1 MPAKTRVA
9 PYINWQKPDFT
20 KIVKTN
26 KDFRSNYE
34 AAMQYIHNSMTT
46 GDLKKEVLKYLKNTK
61 SQLLEQAKDIHENR
75 FATIGKYVYL
85 VNHRAELPENIEAGL
100 AEKLNT
106 LITEE
111 YEKAQAAAKEKQAR
125 EKPAAAVNV
134 ISIQERLLERSRSV
148 AGEIEGWLDD
158 FILDKKQPAKTV
170 EEFVN
175 LYKANELKAPHMR
188 HMEQIF
194 ARRTAEIKDLVENQN
209 KELAEGYGNFNKAEL
224 KKLLAFFTNLNQAC
238 GMLQDAARATR
249 APKTKKPVSEE
260 KQIAKLKYKKED
272 STLGIAS
279 VNPVQIIGA
288 KELWLFDTKTR
299 KLGKYVASEYQD
311 LGIKGT
317 TITGFD
323 ESKSI
328 QKTLRKPVDQ
338 LKEFRS
344 AGKVA
349 LRKFLEDINAVDI
362 KLTGRINKNQV
373 LLKIG

>member
-1 MPAKTRVA
+1 MPAKTRIA

-34 AAMQYIHNSMTT
+34 AAMLYIHNSMTT
-46 GDLKKEVLKYLKNTK
+46 DDLKKEVLKYLKNTK
-61 SQLLEQAKDIHENR
+61 SQLLEQAKNIHENR
-75 FATIGKYVYL
+75 FATIGKYIYL
-85 VNHRAELPENIEAGL
+85 VNHRAELPENIESGL
-100 AEKLNT
+100 AKKLNT

-111 YEKAQAAAKEKQAR
+111 YEKVQAAAKEKQAR
-125 EKPAAAVNV
+125 EKPAAVNV

-194 ARRTAEIKDLVENQN
+194 ARRTAEVKDLVENQN
-209 KELAEGYGNFNKAEL
+209 KELAEGYGNFSKAEL

-288 KELWLFDTKTR
+288 KELWVYNTKTR
-299 KLGKYVASEYQD
+299 KLAQYKATDERGLAV
-311 LGIKGT
+311 KGT
-317 TITGFD
+317 AILNFTTD
-323 ESKSI
+323 SVE
-328 QKTLRKPVDQ
+328 KTLRKPADTLADFKKASKVKLRTFLKDIATVDVP
-338 LKEFRS
+338 
-344 AGKVA
+344 ANGKLNENHII
-349 LRKFLEDINAVDI
+349 LRVD
-362 KLTGRINKNQV
+362 K
-373 LLKIG
+373 

>member
-85 VNHRAELPENIEAGL
+85 VNHRAELPENIETGL

-125 EKPAAAVNV
+125 EKPAAVNV

-288 KELWLFDTKTR
+288 KELWVYNTKTR
-299 KLGKYVASEYQD
+299 KLAQYKATDERGLAV
-311 LGIKGT
+311 KGT
-317 TITGFD
+317 AILNFTTD
-323 ESKSI
+323 SAE
-328 QKTLRKPVDQ
+328 KTLRKPADTLADFKKASKVKLRTFLKDIATVDVP
-338 LKEFRS
+338 
-344 AGKVA
+344 ANGKLNENHII
-349 LRKFLEDINAVDI
+349 LRVD
-362 KLTGRINKNQV
+362 K
-373 LLKIG
+373 

>member
-20 KIVKTN
+20 KIVKSN

-75 FATIGKYVYL
+75 FATIGKYIYL

-106 LITEE
+106 LIAEE

-125 EKPAAAVNV
+125 EKPAAVNV
-134 ISIQERLLERSRSV
+134 ISIQDRLLERSRSV

-158 FILDKKQPAKTV
+158 FILDKKQPVKTV

-194 ARRTAEIKDLVENQN
+194 ARRTAEIKDIVENQN
-209 KELAEGYGNFNKAEL
+209 KELAEGYTNFTKPEL

-238 GMLQDAARATR
+238 AMLQDAARATR

-260 KQIAKLKYKKED
+260 KQIAKLKYRKED
-272 STLGIAS
+272 SSLGIAS
-279 VNPVQIIGA
+279 VNPVLILGA
-288 KELWLFDTKTR
+288 KELWVYNTKTR
-299 KLGKYVASEYQD
+299 KLAQYKAADERGLAV
-311 LGIKGT
+311 KGT
-317 TITGFD
+317 AILNFTTD
-323 ESKSI
+323 SVE
-328 QKTLRKPVDQ
+328 KTLRKPADTLAEFKRASKVKLRTF
-338 LKEFRS
+338 LK
-344 AGKVA
+344 
-349 LRKFLEDINAVDI
+349 DISTVDI
-362 KLTGRINKNQV
+362 PANGKINENHIILRVDK
-373 LLKIG
+373 